1 MLTEFHKNNYKK
13 GQTVYLLRIGD
24 EARRTVPEN
33 WIFTAVVKTVG
44 RKYITVSNTG
54 RDICFEYDEG
64 KKQIWH
70 DTPYS
75 QDYELYL
82 TKADAE
88 KILEKRQLQT
98 EILQQINKIRCMELT
113 ELSLEQLHLL
123 KQAVTDIP
131 AMSETELRKYS
142 DNEYQAF
149 LWNSKDQKYKPIG
162 RPVCEH
168 LLCKRKL
175 DETILQIQKYVVDFE
190 DYDTSK
196 YKICKRTVYPA
207 TTDWKEVKGEN

>member
-1 MLTEFHKNNYKK
+1 MSMTNFYKDNFKK

-33 WIFTAVVKTVG
+33 WIFPAVVKTVG

-54 RDICFEYDEG
+54 RDIRFEYDEA
-64 KKQIWH
+64 KEQIWH

-88 KILEKRQLQT
+88 QILEKRQLQT
-98 EILQQINKIRCMELT
+98 EILQQISKIRCMELT
-113 ELSLEQLHLL
+113 ELSLKQLYLL
-123 KQAVTDIP
+123 KQAITDIP
-131 AMSETELRKYS
+131 AMSETEMQEYS

-149 LWNSKDQKYKPIG
+149 LWNFREQKYKPIG
-162 RPVCEH
+162 RPVSSQLNCKGRLEENISQGYIPH
-168 LLCKRKL
+168 L
-175 DETILQIQKYVVDFE
+175 E
-190 DYDTSK
+190 DYDVTR
-196 YKICKRTVYPA
+196 YKICTRTVYPIA
-207 TTDWKEVKGEN
+207 TDWKDVEGEN